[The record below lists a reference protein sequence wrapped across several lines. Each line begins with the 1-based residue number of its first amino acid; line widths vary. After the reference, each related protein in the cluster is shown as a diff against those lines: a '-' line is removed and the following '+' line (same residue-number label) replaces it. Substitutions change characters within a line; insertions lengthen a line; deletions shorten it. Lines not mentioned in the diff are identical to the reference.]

1 MSLLFNTLSRFVI
14 EEPSFPVK
22 KQTVSDFMAVVPIS
36 SDFTAQEKKICH
48 YFHIFPFYVL
58 CSDGA
63 RHHDLSFFSIYF
75 EVGSFSLLL
84 YPQQE
89 TL

>member
-1 MSLLFNTLSRFVI
+1 MAAVTICIDF
-14 EEPSFPVK
+14 EAP
-22 KQTVSDFMAVVPIS
+22 KQEV
-36 SDFTAQEKKICH
+36 CH

-75 EVGSFSLLL
+75 EASSFSLLL